1 MSKNK
6 LFNDAIAE
14 AKSLKDAALSAA
26 KIAMNE
32 SYSPQI
38 QSMISSQLNE
48 MEEMENEESLEEI
61 LASLDEMGGSSMR
74 EPSDSAASGAAELER
89 MIKAAIA
96 KAPGAAQKIKS
107 FLKSLPAGAGAA
119 LRSEDVD
126 LEEMGG
132 SSMREPSDSAASG
145 AAEIERMVKA
155 AIAKAPGV
163 AKQLASFLKTLPNA
177 AGAALRS
184 EDVDLEEMGGGSMR
198 EPSDSAASGAA
209 NLEKMVRAAIAKT
222 PAAAK
227 KIADFLKSLPAGA
240 GAALRSENFNLGEE
254 AEGDDEVGEVTVDE
268 LKDIIRDVMSE
279 LDGEVDNDIED
290 ESGEENEE
298 GDEFGLEEILAEMGG
313 SSMREPSDS
322 AASGAAELER
332 MIKAA
337 IAKAPGMA
345 TKIASF
351 IKSLP
356 NAAGAALRSESADLE
371 EAIKTIKAQSKLIKE
386 QNLLNAKL
394 IYLNKIF
401 KAKNLNE
408 SQKIQIIEA
417 FDRTNSVKETQN
429 TFKTIS
435 ESFRNTT
442 KTSLKENLGRAS
454 KPAGSAQRNLIV
466 ENKDFITRMQ
476 KLAGI

>member
-1 MSKNK
+1 
-6 LFNDAIAE
+6 
-14 AKSLKDAALSAA
+14 
-26 KIAMNE
+26 MNE

-61 LASLDEMGGSSMR
+61 LASLDEMGGSR
-74 EPSDSAASGAAELER
+74 
-89 MIKAAIA
+89 
-96 KAPGAAQKIKS
+96 
-107 FLKSLPAGAGAA
+107 
-119 LRSEDVD
+119 
-126 LEEMGG
+126 
-132 SSMREPSDSAASG
+132 
-145 AAEIERMVKA
+145 
-155 AIAKAPGV
+155 
-163 AKQLASFLKTLPNA
+163 
-177 AGAALRS
+177 
-184 EDVDLEEMGGGSMR
+184 
-198 EPSDSAASGAA
+198 
-209 NLEKMVRAAIAKT
+209 
-222 PAAAK
+222 
-227 KIADFLKSLPAGA
+227 
-240 GAALRSENFNLGEE
+240 
-254 AEGDDEVGEVTVDE
+254 
-268 LKDIIRDVMSE
+268 
-279 LDGEVDNDIED
+279 
-290 ESGEENEE
+290 
-298 GDEFGLEEILAEMGG
+298 
-313 SSMREPSDS
+313 MREPSDS